1 MPLASCYYPLLL
13 YLQLHP
19 LCWLSF
25 LVILKCPP
33 MLRKTTLPIPHLLQL
48 LGFLILVQLVSFLSP
63 TPQHILSLLL
73 SPPVYE
79 TSLTKVPI
87 TSLAPSSF
95 SSHQL
100 YATNVQTYVLT
111 LTFLLHSFSGC
122 LVHIFPGYLTGL
134 SNSVCSHRFSSRNT
148 LPLSYLCMWN
158 LLPSHLHIH

>member
-1 MPLASCYYPLLL
+1 MLLSPCYYPLLL
-13 YLQLHP
+13 YFQLHP
-19 LCWLSF
+19 FCWLSA
-25 LVILKCPP
+25 LVVLKCPP
-33 MLRKTTLPIPHLLQL
+33 VLRKTTLPIAPPPATGLSHPRTAGLLP
-48 LGFLILVQLVSFLSP
+48 VS
-63 TPQHILSLLL
+63 TPQHTLSLLL

-100 YATNVQTYVLT
+100 YAKNFQTYVFT
-111 LTFLLHSFSGC
+111 LTFLLHSVSDC
-122 LVHIFPGYLTGL
+122 LVHIFPGYLIGF
-134 SNSVCSHRFSSRNT
+134 SNSMCSHLFSSHNT